1 LTKKVKKKNFPSR
14 QNPANFTRTKVYTMR
29 QRATAAA
36 LIFQSISSFAGRG
49 PTAPDLRPPVRASE
63 NDTIL
68 YMEEQLMMDYQKEY
82 ASLVGQIDRAISIL
96 ENYAPGDP
104 IVRKAGDLL
113 LSALQEAE
121 EHYLGEG

>member
-1 LTKKVKKKNFPSR
+1 
-14 QNPANFTRTKVYTMR
+14 MR

-36 LIFQSISSFAGRG
+36 LIFQGISSFAGRG
-49 PTAPDLRPPVRASE
+49 PTAPNLRPPVRASE

-68 YMEEQLMMDYQKEY
+68 YMEEQFMMDYQKEY
-82 ASLVGQIDRAISIL
+82 ASLVGQIDRAISLL